1 MSSQPIDLSS
11 STESLHHVPNAAST
25 LRVPLD
31 ELFVGFLNDIH
42 QRLQAAHEH
51 RDVVHR
57 ALHEL
62 FLGLRA
68 RRLNSAP
75 EEWQECIQ
83 IARRHPLLKVV
94 HQDPFTYRAFSK
106 PRGYA
111 GDALMMDY
119 IYGREEGYPLPAA
132 ERLGQLIFDFT
143 TSAPASEG
151 VRARRAHVAEMIDRL
166 AERVARPQV
175 MAVASG
181 HLREAELSS
190 AIRRG
195 RMGRLVA
202 LDADAMSLAEVDRSY
217 GRLGVVTVP
226 AKFRAL
232 LTGKLDLNKF
242 HFVYSTGLFD
252 YLEQSVAQ
260 RLVSTMFDMLLPK
273 GRLMVANFLPGVRD
287 VGYMEAYM
295 DWQLIYRTRQNMAD
309 LTAEIPEAEIRDV
322 RIFSEEQRNI
332 VFLEVRK
339 R

>member
-1 MSSQPIDLSS
+1 MSSQPLDFSS
-11 STESLHHVPNAAST
+11 AESLHHLPHPASS

-42 QRLQAAHEH
+42 QRLLAAHEH

-57 ALHEL
+57 ALNEL

-68 RRLNSAP
+68 RRLNSALD
-75 EEWQECIQ
+75 EWHECIQ
-83 IARRHPLLKVV
+83 VCRRHPLMKLL

-119 IYGREEGYPLPAA
+119 IYGREEGYPLPEAT
-132 ERLGQLIFDFT
+132 RLGQLIFDFT

-175 MAVASG
+175 MAIASG

-190 AIRRG
+190 AVRRG
-195 RMGRLVA
+195 RVERFVA
-202 LDADAMSLAEVDRSY
+202 LDADAMSLSEVDRAYS
-217 GRLGVVTVP
+217 RHNVVTVP

-232 LTGKLDLNKF
+232 LTGKLDLDRF

-252 YLEQSVAQ
+252 YLEQPVAQ
-260 RLVSTMFDMLLPK
+260 RLVSTMFQMLLPR

-287 VGYMEAYM
+287 VGYMETYM
-295 DWQLIYRTRQNMAD
+295 DWQLVYRTRQEMAD

-322 RIFSEEQRNI
+322 RIFSEDQRNI